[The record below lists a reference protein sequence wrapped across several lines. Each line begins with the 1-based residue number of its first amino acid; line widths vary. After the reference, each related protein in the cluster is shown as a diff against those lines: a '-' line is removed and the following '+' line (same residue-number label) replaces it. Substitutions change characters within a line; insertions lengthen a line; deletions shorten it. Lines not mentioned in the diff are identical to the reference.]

1 MSDATV
7 ALLYKLLGFIGTL
20 VVNFIVTTWIV
31 AKKKGTTEQRDIT
44 FIQEFELMRQEQRQ
58 MDDRMKKFEVAFAAL
73 TGKTIN
79 GTKYREGD

>member
-1 MSDATV
+1 MSDATID
-7 ALLYKLLGFIGTL
+7 LLYRLLAFVVTL
-20 VVNFIVTTWIV
+20 IVNFIVTTWIV

-44 FIQEFELMRQEQRQ
+44 FIQEFELMRDKQDK
-58 MDDRMKKFEVAFAAL
+58 MDDRIKKFEVAFAAL